1 LNGEALERLMNVV
14 FDSRDI
20 ADTLFVSEDTVL
32 RQVEN
37 IFSKLSVS
45 SRPAAV
51 AQAPRR
57 GLS

>member
-1 LNGEALERLMNVV
+1 MARTLERLTDVV

-20 ADTLFVSEDTVL
+20 ADTLFVSKDTIL
-32 RQVEN
+32 RHAAN
-37 IFSKLSVS
+37 IFSKLSVF
-45 SRPAAV
+45 SRPAAI